1 MSSTKNIHQTR
12 KLIYQPLKKN
22 ENNFLFLSNDIL
34 ISKDMHFND
43 FIFFGFMWIQ
53 WYSGSVQNSLIF
65 TNMLSAGLGLLPP
78 ILPADFFQSVQSFQL
93 FLNIFQSVQ
102 NFQIFPKKSSDI
114 SKALIF
120 SIHFSELA
128 KFPDINF
135 FTIRAGLL

>member
-78 ILPADFFQSVQSFQL
+78 ILPADFFQSVQSFQI

-102 NFQIFPKKSSDI
+102 NFQFPKKSLNI
-114 SKALIF
+114 FKAFKF
-120 SIHFSELA
+120 SIYFR
-128 KFPDINF
+128 IF
-135 FTIRAGLL
+135 FRACKISRY